1 MSLGQLIIISISLS
15 MDAFSLA
22 IIYGTLGLDK
32 KMSNL
37 LSLMV
42 GSFHFFMP
50 ILGNLIGLF
59 LLESFL
65 PNSDLLVGVIFIILA
80 SEMLLNLKDLD
91 ERKIKITS
99 FYQALLFAF
108 SVSIDSFSLGIGLG
122 VHEENTVLCGLLFS
136 IFSFIFTKVG
146 LDCGKRLTIRFG
158 KIANVFGS
166 IILLLLG
173 IKYLLLMYI

>member
-65 PNSDLLVGVIFIILA
+65 PNSDLLVGIIVGFFIYNGVRK
-80 SEMLLNLKDLD
+80 ELK
-91 ERKIKITS
+91 
-99 FYQALLFAF
+99 
-108 SVSIDSFSLGIGLG
+108 V
-122 VHEENTVLCGLLFS
+122 
-136 IFSFIFTKVG
+136 
-146 LDCGKRLTIRFG
+146 KR
-158 KIANVFGS
+158 
-166 IILLLLG
+166 
-173 IKYLLLMYI
+173 

>member
-1 MSLGQLIIISISLS
+1 MNLGQLIIISISLS

-32 KMSNL
+32 KMTNL
-37 LSLMV
+37 LSAMV

-50 ILGNLIGLF
+50 IFGNLIGLF

-65 PNSDLLVGVIFIILA
+65 PNPDFLVGIIFTILA
-80 SEMLLNLKDLD
+80 SEMLLSLKDLD
-91 ERKIKITS
+91 ARKIKITS

-108 SVSIDSFSLGIGLG
+108 SVSIDSFSVGIGLG
-122 VHEENTVLCGLLFS
+122 VYEENTVLCGLLFS
-136 IFSFIFTKVG
+136 IFSFLFTKIW

-158 KIANVFGS
+158 KIANIFGS
-166 IILLLLG
+166 IILLILG
-173 IKYLLLMYI
+173 IKYLLISF

>member
-1 MSLGQLIIISISLS
+1 MNLGQLIMISISLS

-32 KMSNL
+32 KMTNL
-37 LSLMV
+37 LSAMV

-65 PNSDLLVGVIFIILA
+65 PNPDFLVGIIFTILA
-80 SEMLLNLKDLD
+80 SEMLLSLKDLD
-91 ERKIKITS
+91 ARKIKITS
-99 FYQALLFAF
+99 FYQAL
-108 SVSIDSFSLGIGLG
+108 SIDSFSVGIGLG
-122 VHEENTVLCGLLFS
+122 VYEENTVLCGLLFS
-136 IFSFIFTKVG
+136 IFSFLFTKIG

-158 KIANVFGS
+158 KIANIFGS
-166 IILLLLG
+166 IILLILG
-173 IKYLLLMYI
+173 IKYLLISF

>member
-1 MSLGQLIIISISLS
+1 MNLGQLIIISISLS

-32 KMSNL
+32 KMTNL
-37 LSLMV
+37 LSAMV

-50 ILGNLIGLF
+50 IFGNLIGLF

-65 PNSDLLVGVIFIILA
+65 PNPDFLVGIIFTILA
-80 SEMLLNLKDLD
+80 SEMLLSLKDLD
-91 ERKIKITS
+91 ARKIKITS

-108 SVSIDSFSLGIGLG
+108 SVSIDSFSVGIGLG
-122 VHEENTVLCGLLFS
+122 VYEENTVLCGLLFS
-136 IFSFIFTKVG
+136 IFSFLFTIIG

-158 KIANVFGS
+158 KIANIFGS
-166 IILLLLG
+166 IILLILG
-173 IKYLLLMYI
+173 IKYLLISF

>member
-1 MSLGQLIIISISLS
+1 MLSIFFVGIALS
-15 MDAFSLA
+15 MDAFSIALSIGTLNLPKTKLLLLPVITGIMHFIMPMLGVLLGNQLLNIININPKLIVA
-22 IIYGTLGLDK
+22 IIFLYLAVVMYFDK
-32 KMSNL
+32 KHENI
-37 LSLMV
+37 
-42 GSFHFFMP
+42 P
-50 ILGNLIGLF
+50 
-59 LLESFL
+59 
-65 PNSDLLVGVIFIILA
+65 
-80 SEMLLNLKDLD
+80 
-91 ERKIKITS
+91 KITS
-99 FYQALLFAF
+99 FLSVFLFAF

>member
-1 MSLGQLIIISISLS
+1 MNLGQLIIISISLS

-32 KMSNL
+32 KMTNL
-37 LSLMV
+37 LSAMV

-65 PNSDLLVGVIFIILA
+65 PNPDLLVGIIFTILA
-80 SEMLLNLKDLD
+80 SEMLLSLKDLD
-91 ERKIKITS
+91 ARKIKITS

-108 SVSIDSFSLGIGLG
+108 SVSIDSFSVGIGLG

-136 IFSFIFTKVG
+136 IFSFLFTKIG

-158 KIANVFGS
+158 KIANILGS
-166 IILLLLG
+166 IILLILG
-173 IKYLLLMYI
+173 IKYLLISF